1 MAGHPNVADKGQN
14 MECRTEHEVH
24 SAFAAHA
31 RGEVVRL
38 EAGCKINLG
47 LRITGQ
53 REDGYHYLDSIFYPL
68 SAPADSMQ
76 VAQSCREGLTVL
88 TDCRG
93 IDPKHNTLTK
103 AWQLFCEATGCTM
116 NLVLSLKK
124 GIPWGAGLGG
134 GSADA
139 AVFLRHLRERAASFG
154 CTMTDEALDALAA
167 RVGADVPF
175 FLYNRPM
182 RVRGTGEIL
191 EPVSLDLSGFCLVLV
206 MPCFTVSTPWAY
218 KAYDEAMACRNSARG
233 VQKSTHMSFGKG
245 CGTGAGSRA
254 GGCAGGFAGQLPEN
268 GQSCLQ
274 ALTAMAK
281 MRKESLPID
290 SPVELANDLEPVVF
304 KRYPAL
310 GGIKSALLARGA
322 CAASMSGSGSSIYA
336 LFADRAEAEAAAS
349 DMEWPVQ
356 LSSLAGM

>member
-1 MAGHPNVADKGQN
+1 MEHTAHSPQCHVA
-14 MECRTEHEVH
+14 ET
-24 SAFAAHA
+24 FA
-31 RGEVVRL
+31 RLVSGEVTRL
-38 EAGCKINLG
+38 EAGCKVNLG
-47 LRITGQ
+47 LAITGQ
-53 REDGYHYLDSIFYPL
+53 REDGYHLIDSIFYPL
-68 SAPADSMQ
+68 AAPADVMQ
-76 VAQSCREGLTVL
+76 VAACETEGLTVL

-93 IDPKHNTLTK
+93 IDTAHNTLTK
-103 AWQLFCEATGCTM
+103 AWKVFTEATGCAL
-116 NLVLSLKK
+116 NLVLTLDK

-139 AVFLRHLRERAASFG
+139 AVLLRHLAKLAHAQG
-154 CTMTDEALDALAA
+154 CQVSDTMLHSLAA

-175 FLYNRPM
+175 FLQQGPM
-182 RVRGTGEIL
+182 RVRGTGDIL
-191 EPVSLDLSGFCLVLV
+191 EPVTLDLSGFHLLLV
-206 MPCFTVSTPWAY
+206 MPCFTVATPWAY
-218 KAYDEAMACRNSARG
+218 RAYDEAAACRNSARSA
-233 VQKSTHMSFGKG
+233 QKCTKSSARTRGAA
-245 CGTGAGSRA
+245 GAGSGEKGSA
-254 GGCAGGFAGQLPEN
+254 SGSGGRESEN

-310 GGIKSALLARGA
+310 KGIKSALLARGA

-336 LFADRAEAEAAAS
+336 LFADRADAEAAAS